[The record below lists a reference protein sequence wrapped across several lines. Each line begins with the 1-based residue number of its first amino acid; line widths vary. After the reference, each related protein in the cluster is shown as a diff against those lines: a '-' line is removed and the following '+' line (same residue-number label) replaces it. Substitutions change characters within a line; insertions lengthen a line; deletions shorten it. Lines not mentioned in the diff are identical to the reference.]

1 MSGMTTIK
9 ATCPDCGDVDLTPA
23 DVAVT
28 VARELGW
35 STYTFVCPVCLAPI
49 TKPADDDVV
58 HLLSGAGV
66 RVERLRVPQEYF
78 EAQTLKQTCTT
89 LTQDHLLDFALWLE
103 HEDDIVGAF
112 ARAH

>member
-1 MSGMTTIK
+1 MTTIK

-35 STYTFVCPVCLAPI
+35 SSYTFTCPACTAPV

-78 EAQTLKQTCTT
+78 EEQTLSRSCSQITR
-89 LTQDHLLDFALWLE
+89 DELLDFALWLE
-103 HEDDIVGAF
+103 NEDDVVGAF